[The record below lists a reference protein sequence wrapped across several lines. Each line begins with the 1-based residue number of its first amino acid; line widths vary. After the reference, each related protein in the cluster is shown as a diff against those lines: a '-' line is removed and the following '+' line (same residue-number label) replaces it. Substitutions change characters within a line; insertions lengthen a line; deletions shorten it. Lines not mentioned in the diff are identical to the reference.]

1 MASPATYTDV
11 GEPGTVREIGEKHMN
26 SATKKAAAATAE
38 VYICPCDAGFILSVG
53 PVCLWLE
60 RATAEDVL
68 LNLRDALSGGSC
80 SGDDGPNAN

>member
-1 MASPATYTDV
+1 MNTGTKKTAPATAD
-11 GEPGTVREIGEKHMN
+11 
-26 SATKKAAAATAE
+26 

-68 LNLRDALSGGSC
+68 SILRDALSADSRADAAGRAGPDEGGDS
-80 SGDDGPNAN
+80 N

>member
-1 MASPATYTDV
+1 
-11 GEPGTVREIGEKHMN
+11 MN
-26 SATKKAAAATAE
+26 TATKKTAPASAK

-68 LNLRDALSGGSC
+68 SHLRHALTGDARAAGYD
-80 SGDDGPNAN
+80 GDDGDDRN

>member
-1 MASPATYTDV
+1 MGSDAKKATPATA
-11 GEPGTVREIGEKHMN
+11 H
-26 SATKKAAAATAE
+26 

-68 LNLRDALSGGSC
+68 ANLRDALCADSRTGAPGGARPDD
-80 SGDDGPNAN
+80 GDDSN

>member
-1 MASPATYTDV
+1 MNTSAKKTGPATAD
-11 GEPGTVREIGEKHMN
+11 
-26 SATKKAAAATAE
+26 

-68 LNLRDALSGGSC
+68 LNLRDALSAGAR
-80 SGDDGPNAN
+80 SGPDDGPDAN

>member
-1 MASPATYTDV
+1 MNTGTKKSAPATAD
-11 GEPGTVREIGEKHMN
+11 
-26 SATKKAAAATAE
+26 

-68 LNLRDALSGGSC
+68 LNLCDALSADPRDAAAGPDEGSD
-80 SGDDGPNAN
+80 SN

>member
-1 MASPATYTDV
+1 MNTGTKKTAPATAD
-11 GEPGTVREIGEKHMN
+11 
-26 SATKKAAAATAE
+26 

-68 LNLRDALSGGSC
+68 SNLRAALAADSRAEAAGGAGPEG
-80 SGDDGPNAN
+80 GDSN